1 MAKRIGDYKLLD
13 AIGVG
18 TVGSVYRAKNRKT
31 GQKVALKILL
41 PSVSAD
47 HNILRRF
54 EREMSI
60 LEKLDHRNIVRYLED
75 GKHEGRLYYVMELVD
90 SGSLKDEMQI
100 HGRLPWPQVCR
111 YGIQISSAL
120 QHAHNFGIVHRD
132 LKPANLF
139 LTDTGQLKL
148 GDFGIA
154 LDRHAV
160 GLTDSGLTVG
170 TYAYMS
176 PEQIRAD
183 NDVSDRTDLYAL
195 GCLLFEM
202 LTGRHPFEGSNFAQ
216 IFEQHLNT
224 APPRVR
230 QFISDCPEELEQ
242 IIVRL
247 MAKQPE
253 SRPFNARFVQGYLQE
268 VLNKY
273 PLHLQEAAERAVSR
287 NRAVY
292 RAGASLQPSTGP
304 MVGEGLAF
312 DRVSWRAIAG
322 LIALVIAIVAAF
334 WAVGQFGN

>member
-1 MAKRIGDYKLLD
+1 MAKRIGEYKLLD

-18 TVGSVYRAKNRKT
+18 TVGSVYRAKHRKT
-31 GQKVALKILL
+31 GQMVAVKILL

-47 HNILRRF
+47 QNILRRF

-60 LEKLDHRNIVRYLED
+60 LERLDHPNIVRYLED
-75 GKHEGRLYYVMELVD
+75 GNHEGRLYYVMELVD

-139 LTDTGQLKL
+139 MTDKGQLKL

-154 LDRHAV
+154 LDTKAAGV
-160 GLTDSGLTVG
+160 TDPGLTVG
-170 TYAYMS
+170 TYAYMP
-176 PEQIRAD
+176 PEQIQAGG
-183 NDVSDRTDLYAL
+183 DVTDQTDLYAL

-202 LTGRHPFEGSNFAQ
+202 LTGRHPFEGANFAQ
-216 IFEQHLNT
+216 IFEQHLHT

-230 QFISDCPEELEQ
+230 QFVPDCPEELEQ

-247 MAKQPE
+247 MAKRPGE
-253 SRPFNARFVQGYLQE
+253 RPFNARFVQGFLQE

-273 PLHLQEAAERAVSR
+273 PPHLKEAAEKAVSR
-287 NRAVY
+287 DRAVY
-292 RAGASLQPSTGP
+292 RAGAALQPSGGP
-304 MVGEGLAF
+304 MIGEGLPF
-312 DRVSWRAIAG
+312 DRVSWRTIVG
-322 LIALVIAIVAAF
+322 LVALALAIVAAF
-334 WAVGQFGN
+334 WAAGQFGN

>member
-13 AIGVG
+13 AVGVG
-18 TVGSVYRAKNRKT
+18 TVGSVYRAKHRKT
-31 GQKVALKILL
+31 GRKVALKILL

-47 HNILRRF
+47 QNILRRF

-60 LEKLDHRNIVRYLED
+60 LEKLNHRNIVRYLED

-111 YGIQISSAL
+111 YGIQICSAL

-139 LTDTGQLKL
+139 MTDTGQLKL

-154 LDRHAV
+154 LDTHAAGV
-160 GLTDSGLTVG
+160 TDPGLTVG

-176 PEQIRAD
+176 PEQILAD
-183 NDVSDRTDLYAL
+183 GDVSDQTDLYAL

-202 LTGRHPFEGSNFAQ
+202 LTGRHPFEGANFAQ

-230 QFISDCPEELEQ
+230 QFVPECPEEIEQ

-247 MAKQPE
+247 MAKQPQD
-253 SRPFNARFVQGYLQE
+253 RPFNARFVQGFLQE

-273 PLHLQEAAERAVSR
+273 PQHLQEAAAKAVSR
-287 NRAVY
+287 DRAVY
-292 RAGASLQPSTGP
+292 RAGATLQQS
-304 MVGEGLAF
+304 GEPTIGNVLPL
-312 DRVSWRAIAG
+312 DRVSWRAILG
-322 LIALVIAIVAAF
+322 LIALVVAIVAAF